1 MHMRK
6 SIAFFVTRS
15 AVLFVA
21 SASMASISFAQGGSW
36 TTKASM
42 PTGRFWLASSVVD
55 EKIYAIGGAGED
67 PRDLTAFAATEEY
80 NPMTNT
86 WTQKANMPTPRY
98 ILCACAVNGKI
109 YAIGG
114 RADVAL
120 KTVEEYDPATNTW
133 TTKADMPTARMGVC
147 ETVNGKIYVLGGGT
161 VSNTGGTVLSVVEE
175 YDPTTNTWT
184 AKANMPRA
192 RTGHASSVVNG
203 QIYVMGG
210 FNPASNLPGGLVD
223 TVDVYNPATNTWAT
237 RSADLP
243 TLRDNLS
250 ASSLN
255 GVIYVIGGQ
264 SSDGGALST
273 VEVYDPASDRWTTK
287 RNMPTARL
295 ALTSAAASG
304 KIYAIGGIRGLTT
317 VEEYDPNPTA
327 VVETGA
333 GQPASFTLQQNYP
346 NPFWSGATSR
356 AAGTPSTSIRYEI
369 AKASSVVLKI
379 FNVFG
384 QEVRTLVDD
393 RQAAGFHQARWDGK
407 DNDGRSLASGVYL
420 YQLIAN
426 GFVDTRKMVLT
437 R

>member
-1 MHMRK
+1 MRK
-6 SIAFFVTRS
+6 SIAFFITRS
-15 AVLFVA
+15 AALFVA
-21 SASMASISFAQGGSW
+21 SASMFSVGFAQDGTW
-36 TTKASM
+36 TSKAAM
-42 PTGRFWLASSVVD
+42 PAGRFWLASSVID
-55 EKIYAIGGAGED
+55 ERVYAIGGTLGGED
-67 PRDLTAFAATEEY
+67 ASGLTTTQEY

-86 WTQKANMPTPRY
+86 WTAKANMSTPRY
-98 ILCACAVNGKI
+98 AHCACAANGKI

-114 RADVAL
+114 REDVAL

-192 RTGHASSVVNG
+192 RTSHASSVVNG
-203 QIYVMGG
+203 QIYVIGG
-210 FNPASNLPGGLVD
+210 FNPTSNLPGGFVNK
-223 TVDVYNPATNTWAT
+223 VDVYNPATNTWAT

-264 SSDGGALST
+264 SSDGDALST

-333 GQPASFTLQQNYP
+333 GHPASFTLQQNYP
-346 NPFWSGATSR
+346 NPFNPTTAISFQLSTASEVALVIYDLNGNVVKELAR
-356 AAGTPSTSIRYEI
+356 GKYAG
-369 AKASSVVLKI
+369 
-379 FNVFG
+379 G
-384 QEVRTLVDD
+384 QHRLVWEGKDD
-393 RQAAGFHQARWDGK
+393 RGNRV
-407 DNDGRSLASGVYL
+407 ASGVYVYKL
-420 YQLIAN
+420 TA
-426 GFVDTRKMVLT
+426 GDFVAQKKLVLMK
-437 R
+437 